1 VKNSVESYLEIT
13 AKIKVMVGI
22 VLDIAA
28 AKLGV
33 VRFIP
38 AKYRFWSKMILS
50 IDKLNLK
57 INKNVFN

>member
-1 VKNSVESYLEIT
+1 VKNSVESYPKIT
-13 AKIKVMVGI
+13 AKIKVMLGI

-28 AKLGV
+28 AKVGV
-33 VRFIP
+33 VSSIP
-38 AKYRFWSKMILS
+38 AKYRFWSKVILS